1 VTKMGKRIGKPVY
14 LGLTPNV
21 MSFFKNLISSALG
34 TFIALGLLFVFL
46 FVFIAGSIAMFEE
59 DSKAVEIENNT
70 VLVLNMKVPIQDREP
85 QSFSFSGALE
95 LDPEAYGLNAILPA
109 IAKAAEDERISGISI
124 QNMSALGGIANI
136 SAVRNALATFKES
149 GKFVYAYSD
158 YFGQADYF
166 LASVADSIFVHP
178 EGAVDFR
185 GLSAEVL
192 YYKSAQEKSGITMEV
207 IRNGK
212 YKSAVEPFLDDN
224 MSNENREQ
232 IQSFLDHIWDEVL
245 VDISQSRGMTVKELD
260 KNADAVTGLTA
271 QRATN
276 ASLVDGAATRRAYE
290 EKIAERMHEDDVK
303 YTNFTEYS
311 SIDGTRKGKGPNRIA
326 VVYAQGSIVYGEG
339 GTDIIGQEKII
350 KALKKIGKKKN
361 IKAVVLRVNSP
372 GGSALA
378 SELIWEEIEHLKKT
392 KKVVVSMGNVAA
404 SGGYYIAANADEI
417 VAEPTTI
424 TGSIGVWGLLP
435 NVNRLATRWGIN
447 AEQVAT
453 NKRATF
459 YTPFEPLSNA
469 TKEEIKVS
477 INQVYQT
484 FLTRVADG
492 RNMTKEQVHK
502 IAQGRVWSG
511 VEAKDIGLVD
521 HLGGLE
527 TALGRAA
534 ALAKIDD
541 YKVTSYPKYE
551 EDFESV
557 LEELFSGPFGSITQ
571 ELPPEL
577 GLWITNAKA
586 LQHPAN
592 QIQARLPFTLNIN

>member
-1 VTKMGKRIGKPVY
+1 
-14 LGLTPNV
+14 

-46 FVFIAGSIAMFEE
+46 FVFIAGSVAMLEE
-59 DSKAVEIENNT
+59 DSKVVEIENNT
-70 VLVLNMKVPIQDREP
+70 VLVLDMKVPIQDREP
-85 QSFSFSGALE
+85 QSFSFSSALE

-124 QNMSALGGIANI
+124 QNMSALGGTANI
-136 SAVRNALATFKES
+136 SAVRDALATFKES
-149 GKFVYAYSD
+149 GKFVYAYGD
-158 YFGQADYF
+158 YYGQADYF

-185 GLSAEVL
+185 GLSAEVM

-232 IQSFLDHIWDEVL
+232 IQSFLDHIWDEIL
-245 VDISQSRGMTVKELD
+245 ADISKSRGMTAKELD
-260 KNADAVTGLTA
+260 KQADAVAGLTA

-276 ASLVDGAATRRAYE
+276 ASLVDGTATRRAYK
-290 EKIAERMHEDDVK
+290 EKIAERMHEDDVA
-303 YTNFTEYS
+303 YANFTDYL
-311 SIDGTRKGKGPNRIA
+311 SIAGTRKGKGSNRIA
-326 VVYAQGSIVYGEG
+326 VVYAQGDIMYGEG

-417 VAEPTTI
+417 VAHPTTI

-435 NVNRLATRWGIN
+435 NVNRLANRWGIN

-469 TKEEIKVS
+469 TKEEIKVG
-477 INQVYQT
+477 INQVYET

-492 RNMTKEQVHK
+492 RGMTKEQVHK

-511 VEAKDIGLVD
+511 VEAKEIGLVD

-534 ALAKIDD
+534 ALAEIDD
-541 YKVTSYPKYE
+541 YKIITYPKYD
-551 EDFESV
+551 EDFERI
-557 LEELFSGPFGSITQ
+557 LEELFSGPFGSIKQ
-571 ELPPEL
+571 QLPPEL
-577 GLWITNAKA
+577 GLWLTNAKA

-592 QIQARLPFTLNIN
+592 QIQARLPFTLNID